1 MTRSLQLSCVLAAF
15 AISTPTGVS
24 AQLQSDARSAFA
36 IHASVDVTS
45 PRARPALL
53 EQEQPEPQSPG
64 GGRIALQFLAAS
76 AGAVGGGSGA
86 FFMFRDVGEQR
97 VVGDAGYTRAGNVA
111 YLVGSMGGAA
121 LGAHLVGRSMG
132 GRSPLWAT
140 TLGALVGTAPLL
152 ALGIDEPYMPLFGI
166 ALGWI
171 PQAALA
177 TGGFNV
183 AESHERLIRSIK
195 P

>member
-1 MTRSLQLSCVLAAF
+1 MIRSLSVRSLVLGF
-15 AISTPTGVS
+15 AISAPASAS
-24 AQLQSDARSAFA
+24 AQLAAHARSAF
-36 IHASVDVTS
+36 VTHS
-45 PRARPALL
+45 SLELSNRSTEPTLLQQQPAPRR
-53 EQEQPEPQSPG
+53 E

-76 AGAVGGGSGA
+76 AGAAGGGIGT
-86 FFMFRDVGEQR
+86 FLLFRDVGETR

-111 YLVGSMGGAA
+111 YLVGSMGGAT

-152 ALGIDEPYMPLFGI
+152 ALGIDEPYMPLFGL

-177 TGGFNV
+177 TGGFNM
-183 AESHERLIRSIK
+183 AESRRD
-195 P
+195 